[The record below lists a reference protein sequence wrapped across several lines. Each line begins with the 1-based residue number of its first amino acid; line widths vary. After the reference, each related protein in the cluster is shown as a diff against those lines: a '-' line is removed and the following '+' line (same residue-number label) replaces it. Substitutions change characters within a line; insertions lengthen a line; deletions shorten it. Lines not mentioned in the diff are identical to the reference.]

1 MRQHG
6 TSRGLLTFIMI
17 WFGQLVSLVGSGLTS
32 FVLGVWVFQTTGSVT
47 LYGLIVLS
55 ATLPNILL
63 SLPAG
68 ALVDRWDR
76 RQVMIWSD
84 VGAGFSTL
92 AVALLF
98 IAGQIRVWHICLAS
112 AITSAFSAF
121 QWPAYSAS
129 ITLLVPKEQYGRAN
143 GMVQLAQA
151 IGYIVSP
158 VLAGVLLVKIHVQGV
173 ILIDFATLICAVFT
187 LLPIRIARPTVTAEG
202 GVGKGSLWREAV
214 YGLTYLAARAGLFG
228 ILILFAS
235 LNFLMGFVNTLV
247 TPMILAFTTA
257 DGLGT
262 VITIGG
268 IGMLVGGIAMSVW
281 GGPKRRINGMLGFLV
296 LFGLFIALGGVRRSV
311 ILVAVAAFGFFFC
324 VPFIS
329 ACSAAIWQS
338 KIAPDIQGRAV
349 AARSMVAQAAM
360 PIAMLMAGPLADYVF
375 EPLLVEG
382 GRLAGGVGRLIG
394 AGPGRGIGLMFILAG
409 VLTTLAAA
417 VGYLHPRIRRVEDE
431 LPDAAVSQVA
441 TAPETARG
449 EGPLPSSVVG

>member
-1 MRQHG
+1 M
-6 TSRGLLTFIMI
+6 LAFILI
-17 WFGQLVSLVGSGLTS
+17 WLGQLVSLVGSSLTS
-32 FVLGVWVFQTTGSVT
+32 FALGVWVFQTTGSVT
-47 LYGLIVLS
+47 LYGLIIVS
-55 ATLPNILL
+55 ATLPNVLL

-84 VGAGFSTL
+84 VGAGLSTL
-92 AVALLF
+92 AIALLF
-98 IAGQIRVWHICLAS
+98 IAGQTRVWHICLAS
-112 AITSAFSAF
+112 AITSACSAF

-129 ITLLVPKEQYGRAN
+129 ITVLVSKEQYGRAN

-158 VLAGVLLVKIHVQGV
+158 VLAGLLLVKIHVQGV

-187 LLPIRIARPTVTAEG
+187 LLLVRIPRPTATAEG
-202 GVGKGSLWREAV
+202 SAGKGSLWREAI

-228 ILILFAS
+228 ILILFAAV
-235 LNFLMGFVNTLV
+235 NFLMGFVNTLV
-247 TPMILAFTTA
+247 TPLILAFTTA

-268 IGMLVGGIAMSVW
+268 VGMLVGGIAMSVW
-281 GGPKRRINGMLGFLV
+281 GGPKRRINGMLGFLL

-311 ILVAVAAFGFFFC
+311 VLVAVAAFGFFFC
-324 VPFIS
+324 IPFIS

-338 KIAPDIQGRAV
+338 KIAPDIQGRTT

-360 PIAMLMAGPLADYVF
+360 PVAMLIAGPLADYVF
-375 EPLLVEG
+375 EPLLAEG
-382 GRLAGGVGRLIG
+382 SRLASSVGRLIG

-431 LPDAAVSQVA
+431 LPDVVASQIPVVPEAA
-441 TAPETARG
+441 TRARTPRFSEDPG
-449 EGPLPSSVVG
+449 CLP